1 MEKLSSEIE
10 ETSCYRQGMKLI
22 PTSSALEVDYVLH
35 ERVKTYRHET
45 FPLVWEIELSNGG
58 DGLSDL

>member
-22 PTSSALEVDYVLH
+22 PISSALEVDYVLH
-35 ERVKTYRHET
+35 ERVKTYEHY
-45 FPLVWEIELSNGG
+45 LVKS
-58 DGLSDL
+58 